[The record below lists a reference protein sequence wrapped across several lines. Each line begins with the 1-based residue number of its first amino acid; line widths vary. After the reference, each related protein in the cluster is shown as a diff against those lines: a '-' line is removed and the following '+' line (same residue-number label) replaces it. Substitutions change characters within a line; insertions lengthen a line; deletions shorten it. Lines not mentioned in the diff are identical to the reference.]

1 MMKDFTIQPL
11 KGYGEI
17 PFGMT
22 LDDTVKLLNM
32 PDFYEELNDME
43 ETGNRSIYYEYDD
56 IQTNIY
62 FEGITKSVVACFETE
77 NEAATLFGKKVFDLK
92 KEDVVKL
99 MKDNGFKDFIIVQF
113 TGGQSPLTQA
123 PNGDWSKVPYDYMNE
138 PLKRHY
144 PVEKATEF
152 CKLYHEK
159 HPKTA
164 IVNFGLPNEPCPD
177 LPYIVKT
184 VVPYLAWYELAKF
197 AKEIVCIDSSLQHL
211 TAGLV
216 KTTVIWGHSKP
227 ENFGYS
233 FNKNI
238 EQPCRT
244 DDLLYFTALGP
255 SGAKVEYIEPA
266 ELLREVDECD

>member
-92 KEDVVKL
+92 KEDAVKL
-99 MKDNGFKDFIIVQF
+99 MKDNGFKD
-113 TGGQSPLTQA
+113 
-123 PNGDWSKVPYDYMNE
+123 
-138 PLKRHY
+138 
-144 PVEKATEF
+144 VEEETEDGELRVSF
-152 CKLYHEK
+152 EDAMMDFFFDGNVM
-159 HPKTA
+159 TA
-164 IVNFGLPNEPCPD
+164 V
-177 LPYIVKT
+177 
-184 VVPYLAWYELAKF
+184 
-197 AKEIVCIDSSLQHL
+197 S
-211 TAGLV
+211 
-216 KTTVIWGHSKP
+216 WGV
-227 ENFGYS
+227 
-233 FNKNI
+233 
-238 EQPCRT
+238 
-244 DDLLYFTALGP
+244 L
-255 SGAKVEYIEPA
+255 
-266 ELLREVDECD
+266 VDEQGEII